1 MCSRHPQYTNIL
13 ANKKRYVS
21 RPVPPL
27 HEQRLHTSAFAL
39 KQLSQVAVVGLDI
52 AHKPVWNTAVAVAV
66 AVARK
71 ASIGTKHSHKKHSSK
86 DTSRCHSDATLQG

>member
-13 ANKKRYVS
+13 AKKKRYVS

-66 AVARK
+66 ARNPSVGTTKTHARK
-71 ASIGTKHSHKKHSSK
+71 PIKRHE
-86 DTSRCHSDATLQG
+86 